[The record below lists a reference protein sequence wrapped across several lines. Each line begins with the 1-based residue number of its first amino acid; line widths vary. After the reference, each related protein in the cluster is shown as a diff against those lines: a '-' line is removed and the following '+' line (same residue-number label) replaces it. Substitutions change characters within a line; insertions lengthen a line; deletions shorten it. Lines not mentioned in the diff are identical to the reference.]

1 MEPPIRNKPPI
12 RNTFAADG
20 VVFRIGGFT
29 VIVCD
34 IFFRKVAYIQ
44 CANFFLLTV
53 KLTVIKNAV
62 LP

>member
-29 VIVCD
+29 VFD
-34 IFFRKVAYIQ
+34 FQSYKRDQNSFFIDV
-44 CANFFLLTV
+44 
-53 KLTVIKNAV
+53 
-62 LP
+62 